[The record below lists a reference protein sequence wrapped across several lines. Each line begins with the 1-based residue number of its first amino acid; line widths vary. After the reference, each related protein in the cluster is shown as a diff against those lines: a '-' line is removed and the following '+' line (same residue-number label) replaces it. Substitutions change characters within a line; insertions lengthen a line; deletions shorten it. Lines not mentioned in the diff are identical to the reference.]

1 MKNHQTSTKDDPLA
15 SSDFL
20 REKST
25 WMCDDF
31 RIEITS
37 KLILVGIYPPTPVVP
52 VIFTP
57 GFPVTVPSLCF
68 VQLFESDRDG
78 IASFT
83 SRIQNLE
90 SGRQIGGEVTGRLRL
105 QKGQIINLLRFGG
118 LPFQQ
123 AGSFGL
129 STQVE
134 GCSDPFTANFDVKL
148 FTPPSPSSS

>member
-1 MKNHQTSTKDDPLA
+1 MA

-25 WMCDDF
+25 LMCDDF

-52 VIFTP
+52 VIYTP
-57 GFPVTVPSLCF
+57 GFPVTVPYLCF
-68 VQLFESDRDG
+68 VQLFESDQDG
-78 IASFT
+78 VASFT

-90 SGRQIGGEVTGRLRL
+90 SGRLVGGEVTGRLRL

-118 LPFQQ
+118 LPFHQ

-134 GCSDPFTANFDVKL
+134 GCADPFTTNFDVKL
-148 FTPPSPSSS
+148 FTPPSPSAS